1 MNRRTLL
8 GAALALLVG
17 GGVYALWPKPRV
29 SPEDEIR
36 ALVARAVAAA
46 ERRDPAGVL
55 EEVSESFRGPSASS
69 KAEVKQ
75 VLLGQFF
82 RAQAIVV
89 LNPSLE
95 VELSSPTRGRFKGTF
110 LLGRDGQAPEATSYE
125 IEAELEKTSD
135 GWEVVSARWNR

>member
-17 GGVYALWPKPRV
+17 AGVYALWPKPKV
-29 SPEDEIR
+29 SPEEEIR

-55 EEVSESFRGPSASS
+55 EEVSEAFRGPQASS

-82 RAQAIVV
+82 RAQSIVV

-95 VELSSPTRGRFKGTF
+95 VEVSGPTRGRFKGLF

-125 IEAELEKTSD
+125 IEADLERTDD